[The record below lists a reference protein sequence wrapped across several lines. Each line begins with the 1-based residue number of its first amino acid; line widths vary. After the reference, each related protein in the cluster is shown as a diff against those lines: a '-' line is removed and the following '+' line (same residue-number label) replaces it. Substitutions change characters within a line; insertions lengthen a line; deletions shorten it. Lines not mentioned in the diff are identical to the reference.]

1 MLRLIYY
8 KQNKYFKLEN
18 KEIDKNYYFLKKSIL
33 TWLIV
38 VNKVSISINLFIF
51 IKFL

>member
-18 KEIDKNYYFLKKSIL
+18 KEIDKIYYFLIKSIL
-33 TWLIV
+33 ACYIV
-38 VNKVSISINLFIF
+38 VNKIIILIIKFTF
-51 IKFL
+51 IKF